1 LIAIFILILSSACRQ
16 KSYETEIR
24 EIAESTN
31 KNLPMM
37 VDSETRFESV
47 LVKPGKVYQYNYT
60 LINIEK
66 RNFDV
71 ADFSI
76 KQKKTILNGIKSMST
91 KSGFKF
97 FVENGVTLSFIY
109 DDKNGDNIL
118 NISIPPS
125 EYK

>member
-1 LIAIFILILSSACRQ
+1 
-16 KSYETEIR
+16 
-24 EIAESTN
+24 
-31 KNLPMM
+31 M